1 MVGSD
6 TRPFKCK
13 RVLVI
18 VDGNIVGVVE
28 GMAVEF
34 IKDNTTE
41 PHYGSDTHHHAIGTR
56 HATFS
61 IRRWMFVDT
70 KKKLLFTL
78 FNTDKSFALEMG
90 VSDMSAVPSFVT
102 GMKIVLSNCLGK
114 TWRPVTGATGDVLAE
129 ELIGNALDW
138 IDDDFDD

>member
-1 MVGSD
+1 MVAST

-13 RVLVI
+13 RVLV
-18 VDGNIVGVVE
+18 VVNGNTVGVVE
-28 GMAVEF
+28 GMAIEF

-41 PHYGSDTHHHAIGTR
+41 PHYGSDTHHHAVGTR
-56 HATFS
+56 HGTFS

-70 KKKLLFTL
+70 KKKLLFEL
-78 FNTDKSFALEMG
+78 FENDTSFNLEFG
-90 VSDMSAVPSFVT
+90 VSDMEPSPDFVS
-102 GMKIVLSNCLGK
+102 GMKLILSNCLGK